1 MDWLIFSNLNFSVQI
16 TTIMKISFTL
26 FLVFFTL
33 FSIKAQKV
41 SVLDAEVEVNG
52 RQLLSPFAGG
62 MNAPQFYKIDLN
74 NDGLE
79 DIFAFDR
86 VGSIATGYL
95 NLGDASFQ
103 YDPDIVSGFPQ
114 MKEWVVVR
122 DFNKD
127 GIPDIFTYSLT
138 SSSGIRVFLG
148 KWNGDKLEFYQRTW
162 PDQLPIKQD
171 LLHVYNRSTLEKSS
185 NEIYVFNVDIPA
197 FYDVDGD
204 GDIDLLTFEQGGFLL
219 QYYQNRSIEL
229 GYGTDSLIFVLED
242 PCFGKFW
249 ESGLTPA
256 MDLSDDRDVCPRPDN
271 FIPDDNEN
279 DRSLRHAGSSVSAMD
294 LTGNGLVDL
303 LLGDVSFE
311 FLIGLINGGTVDNA
325 WIISQD
331 TTFPFYD
338 TLVDIRYFPAAFPL
352 DVDSD
357 GREDLIVAPN
367 DFYSLQDTEVGWYYK
382 NIGDGPEAVFSLIQK
397 DFIVGDMIDLGTG
410 TSPTFFD
417 YNGDGLMDMVVGMYD
432 YYTGSESFN
441 SRLVLF
447 ENIGTPE
454 IPSFLLVDD
463 DYLGFT
469 EFNGATGAF
478 EFTPHFADM
487 DGDGDMD
494 LIMGEY
500 SGNLYFVE
508 NLGGTGNM
516 AQFGPIEY
524 GWQDIRLETSVVPY
538 VHDMDGDGLPDLLIG
553 DRRGEVRFF
562 KNIGSESEPEFIP
575 NVNMQPNIKKLGD
588 LTVRGPGSFL
598 GLSAP
603 TVVYDNGVQKLVVGS
618 DVEQLHIYNVGDQS
632 NLEVPFERSLDEE
645 LTQVNTGIRMR
656 PAFAD
661 ITNDGFLEMVVGNRR
676 GGLNLYKTPYTD
688 NDTVLSADG
697 GQAFDF
703 NWSVSPNPT
712 HNEVQVSIDKND
724 ETLYQTLDLRV
735 YNTLGQVVLTRKFN
749 RDQIMVS
756 LGHLPSGFYTIELS
770 LGGQRSVKKILKR

>member
-1 MDWLIFSNLNFSVQI
+1 
-16 TTIMKISFTL
+16 MKIYIVC
-26 FLVFFTL
+26 FLVFISVFV
-33 FSIKAQKV
+33 IQAQDV
-41 SVLDAEVEVNG
+41 RVMDADVEVDG
-52 RQLLSPFAGG
+52 RKLLSPFAGG
-62 MNAPQFYKIDLN
+62 MNAPQFYKFDLN

-79 DIFAFDR
+79 DIFVFDR
-86 VGSIATGYL
+86 VGSIASGFA
-95 NLGDASFQ
+95 NLGDNTFQ
-103 YDPDIVSGFPQ
+103 YDADLVSGFPQ
-114 MKEWVVVR
+114 MKEWVVVM

-127 GIPDIFTYSLT
+127 NIPDLFTYSLT
-138 SSSGIRVFLG
+138 SSSGIRVFTG
-148 KWNGDKLEFYQRTW
+148 KWNGDKLSFDQRIW
-162 PDQLPIKQD
+162 PDQLSIKQD
-171 LLHVYNRSTLEKSS
+171 LLHVYNRSTLDKSS

-271 FIPDDNEN
+271 FIPDNDED
-279 DRSLRHAGSSVSAMD
+279 DRSLRHAGSSVSALD

-311 FLIGLINGGTVDNA
+311 FLIGLKNGGTVDNA
-325 WIISQD
+325 WIVSQD

-338 TLVDIRYFPAAFPL
+338 TPVDIQYFPAAFPL
-352 DVDSD
+352 DVDGD

-382 NIGDGPEAVFSLIQK
+382 NVGEGPESVFSLIQK
-397 DFIVGDMIDLGTG
+397 DFLVGDMIDLGTG

-417 YNGDGLMDMVVGMYD
+417 YNGDGLLDLVVGMYD
-432 YYTGSESFN
+432 YYTGTESFN

-447 ENIGTPE
+447 ENVGTSE
-454 IPSFLLVDD
+454 IPSFLLVDN

-469 EFNGATGAF
+469 QFNGAIGAF

-487 DGDGDMD
+487 DGDGDED

-500 SGNLYFVE
+500 SGNLYYAE
-508 NLGGTGNM
+508 NLAGAGNT
-516 AQFGPIEY
+516 AHFGPIEY

-538 VHDMDGDGLPDLLIG
+538 VHDMDGDGLPDLLMG

-562 KNIGSESEPEFIP
+562 KNIGTETVPEFVSNI
-575 NVNMQPNIKKLGD
+575 NMEPNIKRLGD
-588 LTVRGPGSFL
+588 FTVRGPGSFL

-603 TVVYDNGVQKLVVGS
+603 TVVFENGVKKMIVGS
-618 DVEQLHIYNVGDQS
+618 DVEQLHIYNIGDQT

-645 LTQVNTGIRMR
+645 LTQINTGIRMR
-656 PAFAD
+656 PAFGD

-676 GGLNLYKTPYTD
+676 GGLNLYKTPYKD
-688 NDTVLSADG
+688 NDTVLSTHAS
-697 GQAFDF
+697 QSLEF
-703 NWSVSPNPT
+703 NWSASPNPVF
-712 HNEVQVSIDKND
+712 NEVQIILDLDGKP
-724 ETLYQTLDLRV
+724 LRHTLDLRV
-735 YNTLGQVVLTRKFN
+735 YNALGQVVLERKFN
-749 RDQIMVS
+749 RELVTIS
-756 LGHLPSGFYTIELS
+756 LGHLPSGLYTLELGIE
-770 LGGQRSVKKILKR
+770 GHRSVKKILKN